1 MPSRSDVLAL
11 ADRAGILREYRDV
24 AGRVVRMTATTRAA
38 LLGAM
43 GFDVSTAPA
52 ARQALA
58 ELEQLERGRLLP
70 PVSVQTL
77 RPGQGACVEVRCPEG
92 AGKLSWRIEVTLESD
107 GVVELSGAKQRID
120 GLETLKIRLPADLPL
135 GYHHVRF
142 DARLDGRTLSARQ
155 SLILCPQT
163 CWTWRE
169 ALGDGCKTVSAAPSG
184 PRIVATGGAM
194 TFRSERNS
202 WWSPCASD
210 RDPEGVEAMS
220 RAIPCE
226 AALPPPHPGRSCFS
240 SDATGSAAC
249 GGSTR
254 GYIPAPLP
262 GRRAARRKPHGPLGD
277 RRACGLW
284 THLYTLRSRRNW
296 GIGDLADLGKLAAW
310 GASCGAEFIGLNPLH
325 ATANRGYD
333 FSPYSPTSRLFRNP
347 IYLDV
352 ERVPEFRVSDR
363 ARTRVGS
370 PGFRERLDRVR
381 RMASPDGGG
390 LVSYEH
396 VIQLKEEVLR
406 LLFAEFKHRHMA
418 RSSARGREYAR
429 YVEAGGRML
438 EDFATFMALADRHS
452 FRQDLPADWRR
463 WPAQFR
469 DPRSPAVAQF
479 RRRFADDVEFH
490 RYLQFE
496 TDRQVEDAH
505 ARAQSAGMTLGLYH
519 DLAVGSDGGGFDTWE
534 AQSPAQLLQ
543 ASAPAL
549 LASAPALPSSAG
561 EGTPPLFVAG
571 ATMGAPP
578 DPMARDGQDWR
589 FPPLHPLALR
599 ETGYEYWIRLLRANM
614 RGGGMLRID
623 HVMGLFRQYW
633 IPQGLSGR
641 RGGYVRFP
649 SDDLLGI
656 LALESRR
663 NRVVVVGEDLGT
675 VPPQVPRELRRRGIL
690 STRVLHFE
698 RTRRGAFRAARSM
711 SNHALLVAGTHDLPP
726 LAGFVSGEDI
736 RRRMIDRGLRD
747 SASSAVSLRRAAR
760 KQMHER
766 RRDCDL
772 LIRRLK
778 AEGLLPR
785 DFTIP
790 VTPAGEPDASRLP
803 ILVTAVHGFLARS
816 PAPLVAVS
824 LDDLA
829 AEDIPLNI
837 PGLPPDSGFCWTRA
851 MRTALEN
858 LVGDAGLATRVY
870 LTAPKLRGRQ

>member
-1 MPSRSDVLAL
+1 MPSPRDVLAL

-24 AGRVVRMTATTRAA
+24 TGRVARMTDATRAA

-43 GFDVSTAPA
+43 GFDVSTARA

-58 ELEQLERGRLLP
+58 ELEKLDRDRLMP

-92 AGKLSWRIEVTLESD
+92 AGKLSWRIEVTLES
-107 GVVELSGAKQRID
+107 GGLVESSGARRRMD
-120 GLETLKIRLPADLPL
+120 GPETLKIRLPADLPL
-135 GYHHVRF
+135 GYDHVHF
-142 DARLDGRTLSARQ
+142 DARLDGRSLSARQ
-155 SLILCPQT
+155 SLILCPRT
-163 CWTWRE
+163 CWTWR
-169 ALGDGCKTVSAAPSG
+169 
-184 PRIVATGGAM
+184 
-194 TFRSERNS
+194 
-202 WWSPCASD
+202 
-210 RDPEGVEAMS
+210 
-220 RAIPCE
+220 
-226 AALPPPHPGRSCFS
+226 
-240 SDATGSAAC
+240 DA
-249 GGSTR
+249 
-254 GYIPAPLP
+254 
-262 GRRAARRKPHGPLGD
+262 LGD

-284 THLYTLRSRRNW
+284 THLYTLRSKRNW
-296 GIGDLADLGKLAAW
+296 SIGDLTDLGRLAEW
-310 GASCGAEFIGLNPLH
+310 GASCGAEFMGLNPLH
-325 ATANRGYD
+325 VTANRGYD
-333 FSPYSPTSRLFRNP
+333 FSPYSPISRLFRNT

-352 ERVPEFRVSDR
+352 ERVPEFRTSDR
-363 ARTRVGS
+363 ARARVGS
-370 PGFRERLDRVR
+370 PGFRDRLDRVR

-390 LVSYEH
+390 LVSYEL
-396 VIQLKEEVLR
+396 VIPLKEEVLR
-406 LLFAEFKHRHMA
+406 LLFDEFTHRHME

-429 YVEAGGRML
+429 YIEAGGRML

-452 FRQDLPADWRR
+452 LRQDLPADWRR

-469 DPRSPAVAQF
+469 DPRDPAVARF

-496 TDRQVEDAH
+496 TDRQLKDAH
-505 ARAQSAGMTLGLYH
+505 ARAQAAGMTLGLYH
-519 DLAVGSDGGGFDTWE
+519 DLAVGSDGGGFDTW
-534 AQSPAQLLQ
+534 AAQTPAQVLQSPAQSLQ
-543 ASAPAL
+543 ASATALEASGPAL
-549 LASAPALPSSAG
+549 QSPAG
-561 EGTPPLFVAG
+561 EGTPPLFVTG

-589 FPPLHPLALR
+589 FPPLHPIALR
-599 ETGYEYWIRLLRANM
+599 ETGYDYWIRLLRANM

-633 IPQGLSGR
+633 IPQGHSGR

-675 VPPQVPRELRRRGIL
+675 VPPQVPRELKRRGIL

-711 SNHALLVAGTHDLPP
+711 SGHALLVAGTHDLPP

-736 RRRMIDRGLRD
+736 RRRMIDRGVRG
-747 SASSAVSLRRAAR
+747 SAMSAVSHRRAVR
-760 KQMHER
+760 KQIHER

-778 AEGLLPR
+778 LEGLLPP

-790 VTPAGEPDASRLP
+790 LTPAGEVDASRLP
-803 ILVTAVHGFLARS
+803 ILVNAVHRFLASS

-829 AEDIPLNI
+829 AEEIPLNI
-837 PGLPPDSGFCWTRA
+837 PGLPPESGFCWIRA
-851 MRTALEN
+851 MRRALEAI
-858 LVGDAGLATRVY
+858 VDDAGISSAVSRLAMNPGGTP
-870 LTAPKLRGRQ
+870 A